1 MLSVEFR
8 VVVKAVILYKIE
20 SLRFHN
26 SLLTSSL
33 ESIPTE
39 LLLVSP
45 IKNAGTFGK
54 QFRHILDIRKCY
66 LDALKKG
73 ILDFY
78 RIDIDHSLENNKQ
91 GLLEASRRIVEEICA
106 EVSLCDNK
114 RLEEKWVDCTPSLK
128 YLGENNRKINPLQ
141 AIGLLIEHEVFH
153 EGELALYFKSANL
166 EFPKNWMTYGLI

>member
-1 MLSVEFR
+1 M
-8 VVVKAVILYKIE
+8 VKAVILYKIE

-91 GLLEASRRIVEEICA
+91 GLLEVSRRVVEEICA